1 MPASSTFQGLTG
13 WKKSVSV
20 KVSCRAVL
28 VQEKERK
35 GEGHTEA
42 ARQELPPMA
51 PEE

>member
-20 KVSCRAVL
+20 KVSCRAGL
-28 VQEKERK
+28 AQEKERK
-35 GEGHTEA
+35 GECHREA
-42 ARQELPPMA
+42 ARRELPPVA